1 MATKEERVR
10 ARVQSMCA
18 ARPHVHQPRPSWLA
32 LTRAPARARSYNKQ
46 EADFATR
53 EEFYNYLEEREDIS
67 EPLIRSAYAAPPS

>member
-1 MATKEERVR
+1 MCGRGCR
-10 ARVQSMCA
+10 ACA
-18 ARPHVHQPRPSWLA
+18 PPARTFTSPGLPGS

-67 EPLIRSAYAAPPS
+67 SAPHPPRLRSPAAAPPLNAQ